1 MARPKHIRQHH
12 AFPGDV
18 GASLS
23 DGAAI
28 AGNQDSVGELRM
40 VPALVRLSA
49 R

>member
-1 MARPKHIRQHH
+1 MPLSLDADGLDMARPKHIRQHH

-28 AGNQDSVGELRM
+28 AGNQDSVG
-40 VPALVRLSA
+40 A
-49 R
+49 